1 MSQYLQSFPL
11 TEHKYGF
18 FQMWACALGHCETA
32 LLLYQWNSHA
42 LSISDSIGRIP
53 IQVSKSRGHVLL
65 SEHLESL
72 QKERLD
78 SVSMGTVNQMKT
90 PIFSVEDRSSDVP
103 SDFSMSPFTSMT
115 YDRSPQT
122 LSPQSSPRG
131 SWSPK
136 SQPSTSPLS
145 TSPLPN
151 RNRSLS
157 CSNLTGQQNSL
168 KSTPAGSNGFD
179 LSTQPL
185 SVSVDNSVN
194 FKVPFGGNTQD
205 QTQMSDCPF
214 PIPMQIDED
223 VSTQVTMETE
233 LPATSRFSSSY
244 IAAQWSRQR
253 SQSMPESSQKE
264 QYLMLAEKIIDALP
278 ARIKTDNTG
287 ADNYSSSPSTR
298 LDDNENS
305 FSLTNAAYRT
315 FCSELNSP
323 SGTLSSDSSC
333 LQSPSSLQLDDD
345 DDDDDVS
352 YQTTAQFCEFLQG
365 GRGMEKDL
373 SQLTLSDY
381 EQRQLYQAAKTI
393 QNAFRQY
400 RGRQRQKQQELE
412 AAVIIQS
419 YYRRYKQVS
428 ILLQ

>member
-1 MSQYLQSFPL
+1 
-11 TEHKYGF
+11 
-18 FQMWACALGHCETA
+18 
-32 LLLYQWNSHA
+32 
-42 LSISDSIGRIP
+42 
-53 IQVSKSRGHVLL
+53 
-65 SEHLESL
+65 
-72 QKERLD
+72 
-78 SVSMGTVNQMKT
+78 
-90 PIFSVEDRSSDVP
+90 
-103 SDFSMSPFTSMT
+103 
-115 YDRSPQT
+115 
-122 LSPQSSPRG
+122 
-131 SWSPK
+131 
-136 SQPSTSPLS
+136 
-145 TSPLPN
+145 
-151 RNRSLS
+151 
-157 CSNLTGQQNSL
+157 
-168 KSTPAGSNGFD
+168 
-179 LSTQPL
+179 
-185 SVSVDNSVN
+185 
-194 FKVPFGGNTQD
+194 
-205 QTQMSDCPF
+205 
-214 PIPMQIDED
+214 
-223 VSTQVTMETE
+223 
-233 LPATSRFSSSY
+233 
-244 IAAQWSRQR
+244 
-253 SQSMPESSQKE
+253 MPESSQKE

-419 YYRRYKQVS
+419 YYRRYKQMTQAAVLIQS
-428 ILLQ
+428 RFRSYHEYKQFKRSRQAAMLIQNRYRSYREHERFKKSRDAAMLSHPQSQSKRLSDSKSREQIAARRIQRFLKQNRHRVIWDMKERLKNIERSCADASWLPSLASCVPSSDPRNPTFH